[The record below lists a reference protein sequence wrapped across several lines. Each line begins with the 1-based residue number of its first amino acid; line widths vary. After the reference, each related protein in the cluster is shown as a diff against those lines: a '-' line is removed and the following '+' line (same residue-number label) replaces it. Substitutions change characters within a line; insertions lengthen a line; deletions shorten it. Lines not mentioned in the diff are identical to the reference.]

1 MREALQGLHRTTD
14 LLPAGSLQLLCQQTL
29 EVRMREMALLFGLSF
44 KILHLKIR

>member
-29 EVRMREMALLFGLSF
+29 EVRMREMACRLDLA
-44 KILHLKIR
+44 LKYSI